1 MARFFKDAEHWR
13 QRAEQARMVAEKF
26 DDAMAKSLMLDI
38 AERYD
43 WLAEH
48 VETASTARALQHFD
62 HRLH

>member
-13 QRAEQARMVAEKF
+13 QRAEQVRMVAEKF

-48 VETASTARALQHFD
+48 VETASTAGAIQHFD
-62 HRLH
+62 QRLH